1 MSRIS
6 LRAVI
11 TIIIATGLFCAGILF
26 GKGIAVSYTDKSEPT
41 ESDTAVVSQTLTLV
55 STSAEAQSPMLNK
68 AKVPVSA
75 AGYFEPFWLLVLGA
89 TLLAIGT
96 SIKLLVRAQAKA
108 PLPGNKSE
116 RVL

>member
-1 MSRIS
+1 MSKIS

-11 TIIIATGLFCAGILF
+11 TIIIATGLFCAAILF
-26 GKGIAVSYTDKSEPT
+26 GKDIAICFTDKSELT
-41 ESDTAVVSQTLTLV
+41 GSDKAVVSQTLTLA
-55 STSAEAQSPMLNK
+55 STAEAQSPVLNK
-68 AKVPVSA
+68 AKMPASA

-96 SIKLLVRAQAKA
+96 SIKLLIRTPAKA